1 MSPIGYMGVSMT
13 EQNLEQ
19 HTEQLARQRW
29 WLMLIYTLSWLVWQF
44 FSLEPVRAWP
54 YLRGLPVAAIAFS
67 AGDVWIVIL
76 FMLFAFMARVK
87 RDRRA
92 RGALNDELTKA
103 NQMRCW
109 RAGYFATLVALAVAT
124 VVAAFKLIDALAL
137 TQMLMMVAVSVPL
150 LFFVWLER
158 DTDG

>member
-1 MSPIGYMGVSMT
+1 MT
-13 EQNLEQ
+13 EQNLEK
-19 HTEQLARQRW
+19 HTERLARQRW
-29 WLMLIYTLSWLVWQF
+29 WLMLTYTLSWLVWQL

-54 YLRGLPVAAIAFS
+54 YIRGLPAVAIALG
-67 AGDVWIVIL
+67 AWAVWVVIM
-76 FMLFAFMARVK
+76 FMLFAFMARVR

-92 RGALNDELTKA
+92 RGALDDELTQA
-103 NQMRCW
+103 NCMRCW
-109 RAGYFATLVALAVAT
+109 KVGYFTILFALAAAI

>member
-1 MSPIGYMGVSMT
+1 METVMD
-13 EQNLEQ
+13 N
-19 HTEQLARQRW
+19 HTERLARQRW
-29 WLMLIYTLSWLVWQF
+29 WLILTYTLSWFLWQF

-54 YLRGLPVAAIAFS
+54 YLRGLPVGAIALG
-67 AGDVWIVIL
+67 AGAVWVVIMFL
-76 FMLFAFMARVK
+76 LFAFMARVK
-87 RDRRA
+87 RDRLA
-92 RGALNDELTKA
+92 RGALDDELTQA
-103 NQMRCW
+103 NRMRCW
-109 RAGYFATLVALAVAT
+109 KVGYFTLLFALIAAV

>member
-1 MSPIGYMGVSMT
+1 MA

-19 HTEQLARQRW
+19 HTERLARQRW
-29 WLMLIYTLSWLVWQF
+29 WLMLTYTLRWLVWQF

-54 YLRGLPVAAIAFS
+54 YLRGLPAAAIALG
-67 AGDVWIVIL
+67 AGAVWVVIL
-76 FMLFAFMARVK
+76 FMLFAFMSRVK

-92 RGALNDELTKA
+92 HGALDDELTQA
-103 NQMRCW
+103 NRMRCW
-109 RAGYFATLVALAVAT
+109 KAGYFTVLFTLIAAV